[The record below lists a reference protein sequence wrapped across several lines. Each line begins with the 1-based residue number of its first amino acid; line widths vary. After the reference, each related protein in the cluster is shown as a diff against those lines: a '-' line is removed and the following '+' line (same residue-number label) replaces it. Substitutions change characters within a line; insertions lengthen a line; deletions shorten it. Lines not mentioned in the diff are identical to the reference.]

1 MRRVFA
7 SALIAVLVASLSL
20 PVWATACAHMAKTPM
35 CHRAPAQHSHHHSH
49 PTARKDGARRGP
61 RHCDTMMDE
70 PDEAGTSS
78 SNQTV
83 SDLPA
88 KCPMQCCMQATVSK
102 VAVAV
107 KIEIAFHPIT
117 LHERVERPRI
127 LFTSNGFSSH
137 TDRGPPLS

>member
-7 SALIAVLVASLSL
+7 SALIVVLVASLSL

-35 CHRAPAQHSHHHSH
+35 CHRAPAQHHSH
-49 PTARKDGARRGP
+49 PTARKDGARWGP
-61 RHCDTMMDE
+61 HHCDGMGDE
-70 PDEAGTSS
+70 NEMAVPNSDRR
-78 SNQTV
+78 V

-107 KIEIAFHPIT
+107 KNAIVFHPIT
-117 LHERVERPRI
+117 SHERVERPGI

-137 TDRGPPLS
+137 TDRGPPAA